1 MEPDLE
7 GEAWHLL
14 QIHPYGHPGFHIPR
28 DEGFIDS
35 LSSQSDSDSE
45 DELPDLD
52 DPPNMFMTRDD
63 DGLGS
68 MWNIGGDIEA
78 DVSASILIRNGAS
91 AASYREFIGIDWLF
105 NIFARLLM

>member
-14 QIHPYGHPGFHIPR
+14 QMQHYGHPGFHIHR

-35 LSSQSDSDSE
+35 LSCQSDSDSE

-78 DVSASILIRNGAS
+78 DVSASILIRNGAT
-91 AASYREFIGIDWLF
+91 AASYREFIGIDGCL
-105 NIFARLLM
+105 ISLLDS